1 MPMSGVDMHETAL
14 VENSP
19 VRLRN
24 IYTKKKI
31 RKVVCVCN
39 VPDVKLQIEFTQINT
54 YGNESIING
63 AISLNTAR

>member
-1 MPMSGVDMHETAL
+1 MSGVDMHETVL

-31 RKVVCVCN
+31 RKVVC
-39 VPDVKLQIEFTQINT
+39 DVKLQIEFTQIST
-54 YGNESIING
+54 YGNESITSG